1 MNSESNTT
9 KIRVLLIEDEPDFLF
24 ISSRIL
30 QKAGFDVIESQSG
43 KEALELVTTQKPDLI
58 LTDLCL
64 PVMDGFEILRKIRE
78 NKENDHIPVVALTGN
93 DMREARQNA
102 IEKGFDDFWVKPFSE
117 NNIID
122 KINIILHLQ

>member
-1 MNSESNTT
+1 MNSESNTN

-117 NNIID
+117 SNIID
-122 KINIILHLQ
+122 KIKIILHPQ